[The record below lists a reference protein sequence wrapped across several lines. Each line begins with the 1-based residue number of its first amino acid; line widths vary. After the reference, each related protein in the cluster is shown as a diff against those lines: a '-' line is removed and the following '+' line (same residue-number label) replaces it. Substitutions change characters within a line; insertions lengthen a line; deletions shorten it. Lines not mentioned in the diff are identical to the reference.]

1 MVIERGRLAY
11 LKLLLRFGGVLTGSA
26 FLAMIMPTEWMASAH
41 ERLGLGEFPRTPVVE
56 YLARSIAA
64 LYGFHG
70 ILLFVV
76 AHNPTRLRP
85 IVIYLGFFNIVLG
98 AMLLAI
104 DLEAGLPAWWTA
116 AEGPSLVIVGSLI
129 LLLRPNHSS

>member
-1 MVIERGRLAY
+1 MPSESSRLAY
-11 LKLLLRFGGVLTGSA
+11 LTLLLRLGGVLTGSA
-26 FLAMIMPTEWMASAH
+26 FVAMIMPTEWMASTH
-41 ERLGLGEFPRTPVVE
+41 ERLGLGVFPRTPVVE

-76 AHNPTRLRP
+76 AHDPVRLRP
-85 IVIYLGFFNIVLG
+85 VVIYLGCTNIILG

-104 DLEAGLPAWWTA
+104 DIEAGLPAWWTA
-116 AEGPSLVIVGSLI
+116 AEGPSVIVVGILI
-129 LLLRPNHSS
+129 LLLTRNRST